1 MWIKSVITAN
11 QAANGGLFIW
21 MARALKEAVWPSKCL
36 VCRSF
41 FQPTVY
47 ENYNFPV
54 KIFNDESMLAYNKKS
69 AFHKLMRPFLC
80 SACSTDFVPVESPFC
95 CICGIMFK
103 SRIGDDHVCGEC
115 IKSPKK
121 FRMARTMGVYE
132 GALMKTIQCLKYK
145 GKIQLAR
152 PLGMLL
158 FFTFIKY
165 WNNKNRIDLIV
176 PVPLHIK
183 RFRKRGFN
191 QAYLLIREWFSY
203 ADAFN
208 VELSYSKIEKNA
220 LIMNKQTESQ
230 TGLDRKQRQANIK
243 NAFSLG
249 NSSKITGESILLID
263 DVYTTGATA
272 DECAKVLIKGG
283 AKSVDVLTLARGM

>member
-1 MWIKSVITAN
+1 MDMVSAN
-11 QAANGGLFIW
+11 LMDEAKVSW
-21 MARALKEAVWPSKCL
+21 MARALIEAILPSKCL
-36 VCRSF
+36 VCGSF
-41 FQPTVY
+41 FQPVMY
-47 ENYNFPV
+47 KSYNLPV
-54 KIFNDESMLAYNKKS
+54 KIFNDESMLAYQKKNT
-69 AFHKLMRPFLC
+69 FNKLMLPFLC
-80 SACSTDFVPVESPFC
+80 PACSSSFVPVESPFC
-95 CICGIMFK
+95 CICGIKFK

-121 FRMARTMGVYE
+121 FRTARAVGVYE
-132 GALMKTIQCLKYK
+132 GTLMKTIQRLKYK

-158 FFTFIKY
+158 FLAFITY
-165 WNNKNRIDLIV
+165 WDKKRIDLIV

-191 QAYLLIREWFSY
+191 QAYLLIREWLFC

-220 LIMNKQTESQ
+220 LIKNKQTEPQ
-230 TGLDRKQRQANIK
+230 TGLDRKQRLANIK
-243 NAFSLG
+243 NAFSIG
-249 NSSKITGESILLID
+249 DSSKITGKSILLID

-272 DECAKVLIKGG
+272 NECTKVLLNEG
-283 AKSVDVLTLARGM
+283 AESVDVLTLARSM

>member
-1 MWIKSVITAN
+1 LRLTQKSDKREYFSKAS
-11 QAANGGLFIW
+11 W
-21 MARALKEAVWPSKCL
+21 MARALIEAVLPSKCL
-36 VCRSF
+36 VCGSF
-41 FQPTVY
+41 FQPAMY
-47 ENYNFPV
+47 KNYNLPV
-54 KIFNDESMLAYNKKS
+54 KIFNDESILAYNKKS
-69 AFHKLMRPFLC
+69 AFHKLMLPFLC

-103 SRIGDDHVCGEC
+103 SRIEDDHVCGEC

-121 FRMARTMGVYE
+121 FRMARAVGVYE
-132 GALMKTIQCLKYK
+132 GTLMKTIQRLKYK

-158 FFTFIKY
+158 FFAFIKY

-208 VELSYSKIEKNA
+208 AELPYSKIEKNA
-220 LIMNKQTESQ
+220 IIKNKQTEPQ
-230 TGLDRKQRQANIK
+230 TGLDRKQRRTNIK
-243 NAFSLG
+243 NAFSIG
-249 NSSKITGESILLID
+249 NASKITGKRTLLID

-272 DECAKVLIKGG
+272 DECAKLLINEG
-283 AKSVDVLTLARGM
+283 AKSVDVLTLARGV

>member
-1 MWIKSVITAN
+1 MRIKSAIPDNRAPDDN
-11 QAANGGLFIW
+11 LFVWI
-21 MARALKEAVWPSKCL
+21 ARILKEAVFPSKCL
-36 VCRSF
+36 VCGSF
-41 FQPTVY
+41 FQPEIY
-47 ENYNFPV
+47 KNYNLPV
-54 KIFNDESMLAYNKKS
+54 KIFDDESILTHDKKS
-69 AFHKLMRPFLC
+69 AFHNLMLPFLC
-80 SACSTDFVPVESPFC
+80 SSCTTSFVPVESPFC

-121 FRMARTMGVYE
+121 FRIARAVGLYE
-132 GALMKTIQCLKYK
+132 GTFMKTIQCLKYK

-158 FFTFIKY
+158 FFAFVKY
-165 WNNKNRIDLIV
+165 WNNKRIDIII

-183 RFRKRGFN
+183 RFRNRGFN
-191 QAYLLIREWFSY
+191 QAYLLIRDWFSY

-208 VELSYSKIEKNA
+208 VDLSYSKIERNA
-220 LIMNKQTESQ
+220 LIKNRQTKPQ

-243 NAFSLG
+243 NAFSIG
-249 NSSKITGESILLID
+249 SSSKIAGKYILLVD

-272 DECAKVLIKGG
+272 DECTRVLLKEG
-283 AKSVDVLTLARGM
+283 AKSVDVLTLARGI

>member
-1 MWIKSVITAN
+1 VIPDN
-11 QAANGGLFIW
+11 RAASGSLFIW
-21 MARALKEAVWPSKCL
+21 MARALREAIWPSKCL
-36 VCRSF
+36 VCGSF
-41 FQPTVY
+41 FQPAMY
-47 ENYNFPV
+47 KNYNLPV
-54 KIFNDESMLAYNKKS
+54 KIFNDESISAYNKKS
-69 AFHKLMRPFLC
+69 AFHKLMLPFLC
-80 SACSTDFVPVESPFC
+80 SACSTDFVPAESPFC
-95 CICGIMFK
+95 CICGIRFK

-121 FRMARTMGVYE
+121 FRMARAVGVYE
-132 GALMKTIQCLKYK
+132 GTLMKTIQRLKYK

-158 FFTFIKY
+158 FFAFIKY

-208 VELSYSKIEKNA
+208 VKLSYLKIERNV
-220 LIMNKQTESQ
+220 LIKNKQTEPQ
-230 TGLDRKQRQANIK
+230 TGLDRKQRRANIK
-243 NAFSLG
+243 NAFSIG
-249 NSSKITGESILLID
+249 NSSKITGKSILLID

-272 DECAKVLIKGG
+272 DECAKVLINEG

>member
-1 MWIKSVITAN
+1 
-11 QAANGGLFIW
+11 
-21 MARALKEAVWPSKCL
+21 MARALREVVWPSKCL
-36 VCRSF
+36 VCGSF
-41 FQPTVY
+41 FQPAMHK
-47 ENYNFPV
+47 NYNLPV
-54 KIFNDESMLAYNKKS
+54 KIFNDESILAYNKKS
-69 AFHKLMRPFLC
+69 AFHKLMLPFLC
-80 SACSTDFVPVESPFC
+80 AACSTDFVPAESPFC
-95 CICGIMFK
+95 CICGITFK
-103 SRIGDDHVCGEC
+103 SRIGHDHACGEC

-121 FRMARTMGVYE
+121 FRMARAVGVYE
-132 GALMKTIQCLKYK
+132 GTLMKTIQRLKYK

-158 FFTFIKY
+158 FFAFIKY

-203 ADAFN
+203 ADTFN
-208 VELSYSKIEKNA
+208 VKLSYLKIERDV
-220 LIMNKQTESQ
+220 LIKNKQTEPQ
-230 TGLDRKQRQANIK
+230 TSLDRKQRRANIK
-243 NAFSLG
+243 NAFSIG
-249 NSSKITGESILLID
+249 NASKITGKSILLID

-272 DECAKVLIKGG
+272 DECAKVLIKEG

>member
-1 MWIKSVITAN
+1 MISGN
-11 QAANGGLFIW
+11 QAISNNLFIW
-21 MARALKEAVWPSKCL
+21 MARALKEAILPSKCL
-36 VCRSF
+36 VCKSF
-41 FQPTVY
+41 FQPAIY
-47 ENYNFPV
+47 GNYNLPV
-54 KIFNDESMLAYNKKS
+54 KIFNGESSLIYSEKS
-69 AFHKLMRPFLC
+69 AFNKLMLPFLC
-80 SACSTDFVPVESPFC
+80 PSCATDFVPVKSPFC
-95 CICGIMFK
+95 CICGTMFK
-103 SRIGDDHVCGEC
+103 SRIGDDHVCGAC

-121 FRMARTMGVYE
+121 FRMARTAGVYE
-132 GALMKTIQCLKYK
+132 GTLMKTIQRLKYK
-145 GKIQLAR
+145 GKIQLVR

-191 QAYLLIREWFSY
+191 QAYLLIKEWISF

-208 VELSYSKIEKNA
+208 IELPHSKIEKNA
-220 LIMNKQTESQ
+220 LIKNKQTEAQ

-243 NAFSLG
+243 NTFSIE
-249 NSSKITGESILLID
+249 NSSKIIGKTILLVD

-272 DECAKVLIKGG
+272 NECAKVLLNEG
-283 AKSVDVLTLARGM
+283 AKSVDVLTLARVCENR

>member
-1 MWIKSVITAN
+1 MIPDN
-11 QAANGGLFIW
+11 RAASGSLFIW
-21 MARALKEAVWPSKCL
+21 MARALREAVWPSKCL
-36 VCRSF
+36 VCGSF
-41 FQPTVY
+41 FQPAMY
-47 ENYNFPV
+47 ENYNLPV
-54 KIFNDESMLAYNKKS
+54 KIFNAESILAYNKKS
-69 AFHKLMRPFLC
+69 AFHKLMLPFLC
-80 SACSTDFVPVESPFC
+80 SACSTDFVPAESPFC
-95 CICGIMFK
+95 CICGITFK

-121 FRMARTMGVYE
+121 FRMARAVGVYE
-132 GALMKTIQCLKYK
+132 GTLMKTIQRLKYK

-152 PLGMLL
+152 PLGLLL
-158 FFTFIKY
+158 FFAFIKY
-165 WNNKNRIDLIV
+165 WNNKNKIDLIV

-208 VELSYSKIEKNA
+208 VKLSYLKIERNV
-220 LIMNKQTESQ
+220 LIKNKQTEPQ
-230 TGLDRKQRQANIK
+230 TGLDRKQRRANIK
-243 NAFSLG
+243 NAFSIG
-249 NSSKITGESILLID
+249 NASKITGESILLID

-272 DECAKVLIKGG
+272 DECAKVLINEG

>member
-1 MWIKSVITAN
+1 MDEAKAS
-11 QAANGGLFIW
+11 W

-36 VCRSF
+36 VCGSF
-41 FQPTVY
+41 FHPP
-47 ENYNFPV
+47 EHKNFKLPV
-54 KIFNDESMLAYNKKS
+54 NILHDESMLAYQKKNT
-69 AFHKLMRPFLC
+69 FNKLMLPFLC
-80 SACSTDFVPVESPFC
+80 PACSSGFVPVESPFC

-121 FRMARTMGVYE
+121 FRTARAIGVYE
-132 GALMKTIQCLKYK
+132 GTLMKTIQRLKYK

-158 FFTFIKY
+158 FFAFIKY

-220 LIMNKQTESQ
+220 LIKNKQTEPQ
-230 TGLDRKQRQANIK
+230 TGLDRKQRRANIK
-243 NAFSLG
+243 NAFSVG
-249 NSSKITGESILLID
+249 NSSKISGKSILLID

-272 DECAKVLIKGG
+272 DECAKLLINEG
-283 AKSVDVLTLARGM
+283 AKRVDVFTLARGM

>member
-1 MWIKSVITAN
+1 
-11 QAANGGLFIW
+11 
-21 MARALKEAVWPSKCL
+21 MARAA
-36 VCRSF
+36 
-41 FQPTVY
+41 
-47 ENYNFPV
+47 
-54 KIFNDESMLAYNKKS
+54 
-69 AFHKLMRPFLC
+69 
-80 SACSTDFVPVESPFC
+80 
-95 CICGIMFK
+95 
-103 SRIGDDHVCGEC
+103 
-115 IKSPKK
+115 
-121 FRMARTMGVYE
+121 GVYE
-132 GALMKTIQCLKYK
+132 GTLMKTIQRLKYK

-158 FFTFIKY
+158 FFSFIKY

-208 VELSYSKIEKNA
+208 IELSYSKIERNA
-220 LIMNKQTESQ
+220 LIKNKQTKPQ
-230 TGLDRKQRQANIK
+230 TGLDRKQRRANIK
-243 NAFSLG
+243 NAFSIG
-249 NSSKITGESILLID
+249 NASKISGESILLID

-272 DECAKVLIKGG
+272 DECAKVLIKEG

>member
-1 MWIKSVITAN
+1 MIPDN
-11 QAANGGLFIW
+11 RAAIRSLFIW
-21 MARALKEAVWPSKCL
+21 MARALREAVWPSKCL
-36 VCRSF
+36 VCGSF
-41 FQPTVY
+41 FQPEMY
-47 ENYNFPV
+47 KNYNLPV
-54 KIFNDESMLAYNKKS
+54 KIFNDESILAYNKKS
-69 AFHKLMRPFLC
+69 AFHKLMLPFLC
-80 SACSTDFVPVESPFC
+80 PSCSTGFVPAESPFC

-121 FRMARTMGVYE
+121 FRMARAVGAYE
-132 GALMKTIQCLKYK
+132 GTLMKTIQRLKYK

-158 FFTFIKY
+158 FFAFIKY

-176 PVPLHIK
+176 PVPLYIK

-208 VELSYSKIEKNA
+208 VELSYSKIEKNV
-220 LIMNKQTESQ
+220 LIRNKHTQPQ
-230 TGLDRKQRQANIK
+230 IGLDRKQRKANIK
-243 NAFSLG
+243 NAFSIG
-249 NSSKITGESILLID
+249 NSSKITGKSILLID
-263 DVYTTGATA
+263 DVYTTGATVN
-272 DECAKVLIKGG
+272 ECTKVLLNKG
-283 AKSVDVLTLARGM
+283 AKTVDVLTLARGM

>member
-1 MWIKSVITAN
+1 VFIKSAN
-11 QAANGGLFIW
+11 PDNRAASGSLFIW
-21 MARALKEAVWPSKCL
+21 MARALREAVWPSKCL
-36 VCRSF
+36 VCGSF
-41 FQPTVY
+41 FQPAMY
-47 ENYNFPV
+47 KNYNLPV
-54 KIFNDESMLAYNKKS
+54 NLFNDESILAYNKKS
-69 AFHKLMRPFLC
+69 AFHKLMLPFLC
-80 SACSTDFVPVESPFC
+80 SACSTDFMPVESPFC

-115 IKSPKK
+115 MKSPNK
-121 FRMARTMGVYE
+121 FRMARAVGVYE
-132 GALMKTIQCLKYK
+132 GTLMKTIRCLKYK

-158 FFTFIKY
+158 FFAFIKY
-165 WNNKNRIDLIV
+165 WNHKNRIDLIV

-208 VELSYSKIEKNA
+208 VKLSYSKIEKNA
-220 LIMNKQTESQ
+220 LIKNKQTEPQ
-230 TGLDRKQRQANIK
+230 TGLDRKQRRANIK
-243 NAFSLG
+243 NAFSIG
-249 NSSKITGESILLID
+249 DASKITGKRILLID

-272 DECAKVLIKGG
+272 DECAKVLITEG
-283 AKSVDVLTLARGM
+283 AKRVDVLTLARGI